1 MIWEL
6 LRAGSRLVVLT
17 AIAVGLAGCGSERF
31 GDNRYNDNRYAAR
44 PAPQPEPVGAY
55 PGPAAMP
62 PSGRI
67 EQAPLPPPSGMSG
80 PVSGPVS
87 AAPDAGYTGGGRSMG
102 MASYQPAA
110 PVPPEITGSAPP
122 RKPASPSSPWSW
134 EGGTAIIV
142 AQGETIDVIA
152 QRHNVPAA
160 ALVEANSLPPGA
172 AIRPGQRLVIPRYTG
187 AAPAAAPSP
196 MASNAARPS
205 PAPVSALAPTQ
216 PVAATGSSG
225 LHVVAAGDTLYKISR
240 TYGRSVADLAKANNI
255 EPTATLKI
263 GDRIVIPGGPASHN
277 VAKSTP
283 KGSQPLAAP
292 SAKAAAAGRAA
303 ASAKAAAAGKAAA
316 PKAQPAKAA
325 TPAPQQPEKQPQ
337 QAAVV
342 TPSDETPAP
351 TPIKADATPTFRWPV
366 KGRVIA
372 GFGPKPNG
380 QQNDGINLAV
390 PEGTPV
396 KAAEDGVVAYAGNEL
411 KGYGN
416 LVLIRH
422 PNGYVTAYAHAK
434 ELLVKRGDPVKR
446 GQVIAN
452 SGQTGNVDTPQ
463 LHFEVRKGP
472 APLDPMPLLGGG

>member
-1 MIWEL
+1 
-6 LRAGSRLVVLT
+6 
-17 AIAVGLAGCGSERF
+17 
-31 GDNRYNDNRYAAR
+31 
-44 PAPQPEPVGAY
+44 
-55 PGPAAMP
+55 
-62 PSGRI
+62 
-67 EQAPLPPPSGMSG
+67 
-80 PVSGPVS
+80 
-87 AAPDAGYTGGGRSMG
+87 
-102 MASYQPAA
+102 
-110 PVPPEITGSAPP
+110 
-122 RKPASPSSPWSW
+122 
-134 EGGTAIIV
+134 
-142 AQGETIDVIA
+142 
-152 QRHNVPAA
+152 
-160 ALVEANSLPPGA
+160 
-172 AIRPGQRLVIPRYTG
+172 
-187 AAPAAAPSP
+187 
-196 MASNAARPS
+196 
-205 PAPVSALAPTQ
+205 
-216 PVAATGSSG
+216 
-225 LHVVAAGDTLYKISR
+225 
-240 TYGRSVADLAKANNI
+240 
-255 EPTATLKI
+255 
-263 GDRIVIPGGPASHN
+263 
-277 VAKSTP
+277 
-283 KGSQPLAAP
+283 LAAP

-316 PKAQPAKAA
+316 PKAQPAKA
-325 TPAPQQPEKQPQ
+325 TPAPKQPESQ

-422 PNGYVTAYAHAK
+422 SNGYVTAYAHAK
-434 ELLVKRGDPVKR
+434 ELLVKRGDSVKR

-472 APLDPMPLLGGG
+472 APLDPMPLLAGG